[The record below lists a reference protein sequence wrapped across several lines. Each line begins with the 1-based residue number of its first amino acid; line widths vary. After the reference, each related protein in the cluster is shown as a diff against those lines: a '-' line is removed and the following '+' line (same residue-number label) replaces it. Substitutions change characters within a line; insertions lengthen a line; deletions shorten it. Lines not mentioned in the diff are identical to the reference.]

1 MGGAWHR
8 CVKGWPATACR
19 THVSAGDPRGHCGG
33 RRIALKMGDA
43 TSAIFPARFRSTTP
57 GACSD
62 PEGRSPRL
70 DSASASTRP
79 GPAGPDDC
87 FRRHLQHGLEQSDLG
102 GGARVHQGWRKT
114 FRRSAARRRDPQPG
128 ARASLV
134 SPAFGRPCPAYGSS
148 APALEYFALRTHAVG
163 IRLTEADGSSAS
175 MTSFRFASNRTAS
188 STNRLRTRKRRAGE
202 QLA

>member
-1 MGGAWHR
+1 MGIAADG
-8 CVKGWPATACR
+8 
-19 THVSAGDPRGHCGG
+19 
-33 RRIALKMGDA
+33 RIALKMGDA

-70 DSASASTRP
+70 DSASAARDLDL
-79 GPAGPDDC
+79 PDWMIVSG
-87 FRRHLQHGLEQSDLG
+87 RHLQHGLEQSDLG
-102 GGARVHQGWRKT
+102 GGGRVHQGWRKT

-148 APALEYFALRTHAVG
+148 AQALEYFASRTHAVG
-163 IRLTEADGSSAS
+163 IRLTEADGPSAS
-175 MTSFRFASNRTAS
+175 MTSFRFDHRTHHRQPGYAPG
-188 STNRLRTRKRRAGE
+188 KGARARNNWPE
-202 QLA
+202 ITVVPC